1 MSFAED
7 IWKEALEL
15 KIYRSQFKIPYDELM
30 SGFQKCGIECI
41 EKKIN
46 MI

>member
-15 KIYRSQFKIPYDELM
+15 KKFLHLNLKFHMTKLM
-30 SGFQKCGIECI
+30 SGFQKPE
-41 EKKIN
+41 
-46 MI
+46 